1 MRLSAHFSLEEFER
15 NGRGLKNKAPAR
27 AIDNLTTLC
36 KFLLEPLRD
45 ILGKPISITSGYRSP
60 KLNNAVGGTSTSQ
73 HTTGQACDINVAGM
87 QKTDLFK
94 LIVANMDF
102 DQCIMEYDSNCL
114 HLSYVGA
121 GKNRNQIFVRRVM
134 NGKKKYFQQTKDTVM
149 FM

>member
-1 MRLSAHFSLEEFER
+1 MRLSVHFSLEEFER
-15 NGRGLKNKAPAR
+15 NGRGIANKAPAR

-121 GKNRNQIFVRRVM
+121 GKNRHQIFTRRIVD
-134 NGKKKYFQQTKDTVM
+134 GKKKYYPQTKNTVAM
-149 FM
+149 L